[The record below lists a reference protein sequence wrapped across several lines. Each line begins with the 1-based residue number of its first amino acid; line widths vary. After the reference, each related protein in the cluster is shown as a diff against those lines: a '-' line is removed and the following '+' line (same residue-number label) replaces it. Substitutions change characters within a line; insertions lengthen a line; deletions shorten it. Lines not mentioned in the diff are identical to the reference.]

1 MINRLKINIGVIVRI
16 SSQSCPK
23 INVSTLLRCVDSS
36 SCPSFL
42 FLSISCHKLC
52 FFLPFLKKKIQ
63 ECEASHFPAFPRNV
77 SFFKY
82 VGKEIPPGEDNKHSR
97 VSCVC
102 GSFAVGSRWTSQNV
116 CRPNTEPTGLVPLH
130 SHARVITVVSL
141 PTPDHHKELPAPN
154 TRGGSM
160 GVLHQDK
167 IFLKS
172 SRGRDTSV
180 NRSDA
185 HIEPHHLFKKKI
197 SGQIFIYMYNVCVC
211 VYIYFYIIYSYVILG
226 DFAIRIY

>member
-1 MINRLKINIGVIVRI
+1 MSKNKCVNSIEVCRLLFL
-16 SSQSCPK
+16 PK
-23 INVSTLLRCVDSS
+23 FPFLIHFL
-36 SCPSFL
+36 PQAL
-42 FLSISCHKLC
+42 FLSPI
-52 FFLPFLKKKIQ
+52 FKKKIQ

-185 HIEPHHLFKKKI
+185 HIELFKKKSLDKYLYI
-197 SGQIFIYMYNVCVC
+197 CTMYVY
-211 VYIYFYIIYSYVILG
+211 VYIYIFILYIHM
-226 DFAIRIY
+226 

>member
-1 MINRLKINIGVIVRI
+1 MCQLYWG
-16 SSQSCPK
+16 
-23 INVSTLLRCVDSS
+23 VSTPLPAQV
-36 SCPSFL
+36 SFSYP
-42 FLSISCHKLC
+42 FPATC
-52 FFLPFLKKKIQ
+52 FVSFSHFLKKKIQ

-82 VGKEIPPGEDNKHSR
+82 VGKEIPPGEDNKHGR

-185 HIEPHHLFKKKI
+185 HIELFKKKSLDKYLHI
-197 SGQIFIYMYNVCVC
+197 CTMY
-211 VYIYFYIIYSYVILG
+211 VYIYIFILYIHM
-226 DFAIRIY
+226 